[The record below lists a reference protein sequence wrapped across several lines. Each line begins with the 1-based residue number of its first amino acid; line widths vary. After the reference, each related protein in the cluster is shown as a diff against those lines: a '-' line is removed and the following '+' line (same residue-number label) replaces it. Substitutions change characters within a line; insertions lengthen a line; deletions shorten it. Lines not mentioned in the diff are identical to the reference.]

1 MTTTVKNRY
10 TGATETYTLPP
21 VEALVSA
28 AMCEDGCVG
37 YITDAAKRNFYRGL
51 IVHGQNGL
59 RLTNWEVVSE

>member
-1 MTTTVKNRY
+1 MTTTVRNRY
-10 TGATETYTLPP
+10 TGATETYTLSP

-37 YITDAAKRNFYRGL
+37 YATDDVKRNFYREL
-51 IVHGQNGL
+51 IVRGQNGL